1 MDGGGVV
8 RGFRYWGLKTLPQT
22 THKQKAIHTRGEYV
36 LLSAASAYDA
46 DPHDSYWT
54 MHFDASPDNQRGLY
68 RLLKKDPA
76 VVRAS
81 MLKLGEN
88 LRGVSS
94 GPERT
99 VWPANATPV
108 AKLGAKQTH

>member
-1 MDGGGVV
+1 
-8 RGFRYWGLKTLPQT
+8 
-22 THKQKAIHTRGEYV
+22 
-36 LLSAASAYDA
+36 
-46 DPHDSYWT
+46 
-54 MHFDASPDNQRGLY
+54 MHFDASPDNQRGLF

-81 MLKLGEN
+81 MLKMGEN

-99 VWPANATPV
+99 IRSDVIPTAFTTT
-108 AKLGAKQTH
+108 QTL

>member
-1 MDGGGVV
+1 MT
-8 RGFRYWGLKTLPQT
+8 R
-22 THKQKAIHTRGEYV
+22 HKNRSPIAECVCLIV
-36 LLSAASAYDA
+36 LSY
-46 DPHDSYWT
+46 PHINSLLSYWT
-54 MHFDASPDNQRGLY
+54 MHFDASPDNQRGLF

-81 MLKLGEN
+81 MLKMGEN

-99 VWPANATPV
+99 IAPLNPV
-108 AKLGAKQTH
+108 PKAPLAKQRL